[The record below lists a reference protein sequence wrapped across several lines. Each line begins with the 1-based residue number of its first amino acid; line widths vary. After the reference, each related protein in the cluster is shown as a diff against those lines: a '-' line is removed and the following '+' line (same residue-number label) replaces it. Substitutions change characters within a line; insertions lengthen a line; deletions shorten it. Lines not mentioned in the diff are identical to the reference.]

1 MPSTAR
7 GGKVSRICDALPEG
21 SGVVTTR
28 ADVHYVVTEFGV
40 ASLFGK
46 SLKERAQ
53 GLISIAHPG
62 FRDELKVAARRRN
75 LL

>member
-7 GGKVSRICDALPEG
+7 NGKVSRICDVLSEG

-28 ADVHYVVTEFGV
+28 ADVHYVVTEYGV

-46 SLKERAQ
+46 SLNERAKE
-53 GLISIAHPG
+53 LIAIAHPD
-62 FRDELKVAARRRN
+62 FRDDLEGAARRRN